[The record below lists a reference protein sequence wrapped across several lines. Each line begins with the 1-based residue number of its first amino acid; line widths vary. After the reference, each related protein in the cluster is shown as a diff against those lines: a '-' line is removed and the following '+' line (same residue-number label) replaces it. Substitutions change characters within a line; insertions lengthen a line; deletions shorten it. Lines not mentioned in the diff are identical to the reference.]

1 MENKIIISGFADEI
15 SVRFSR
21 QLKVVKQLGM
31 QYLCLRTING
41 KSIAAYTPKEAEKK
55 LLPPL
60 NEAGIRVSSL
70 GSPNGKVPIDDEEAF
85 QKQLVQLENLCG
97 VCKVLQCRY
106 IRIFSFFMP
115 KDENPE
121 DYKDAVLQKLRQ
133 FVAIAQRHDIVLLH
147 ENEKDIFGDTAAR
160 CRFLFDALESPYLQG
175 AFDAANFV
183 QCKENPLEAFALLKD
198 KIAYIHIKDAVYT
211 DNENVLCGTGDGQIP
226 EVLRQAMANGYSGFL
241 TLEPHL
247 VLFNALKNLETGD
260 VKKLFVKQK
269 AKNGADGYRMQYEA
283 LCDILRAQDIAFL

>member
-55 LLPPL
+55 LLRPL

-70 GSPNGKVPIDDEEAF
+70 GSPIGKVPIDDEEAF

-160 CRFLFDALESPYLQG
+160 CRFLFDALES
-175 AFDAANFV
+175 
-183 QCKENPLEAFALLKD
+183 K
-198 KIAYIHIKDAVYT
+198 
-211 DNENVLCGTGDGQIP
+211 
-226 EVLRQAMANGYSGFL
+226 
-241 TLEPHL
+241 
-247 VLFNALKNLETGD
+247 
-260 VKKLFVKQK
+260 
-269 AKNGADGYRMQYEA
+269 
-283 LCDILRAQDIAFL
+283 